1 MLGRERRQERREGAP
16 SENDVLILA
25 ITAVL
30 DNMAHPAR

>member
-1 MLGRERRQERREGAP
+1 MLGRERRQERREVAP
-16 SENDVLILA
+16 GENDVLILA